1 MCLTINNSVT
11 LPKPNENGLIKGYKI
26 VVKVN
31 ERLLTYTGTIKE
43 IDDNFITFSD
53 KFNQTF
59 SYNKSNIISFEEVR
73 E

>member
-1 MCLTINNSVT
+1 MKIGDT
-11 LPKPNENGLIKGYKI
+11 YKI